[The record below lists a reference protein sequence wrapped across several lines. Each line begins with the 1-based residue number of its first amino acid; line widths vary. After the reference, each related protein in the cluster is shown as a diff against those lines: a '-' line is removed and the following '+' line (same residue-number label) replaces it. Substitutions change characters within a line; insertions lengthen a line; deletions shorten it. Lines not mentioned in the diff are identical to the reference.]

1 MNKPFITILALL
13 LIAGTSYAQFT
24 LQNGQAPFYQLVKQP
39 YFYYDLVRSQQ
50 NAWIRQYRESTSQP
64 WGNSNLL
71 INRKDANG
79 DFTYLEYSLWN
90 WNSMSW
96 DVYNKFVT
104 ERKVN
109 GTQLVE
115 ETKLEWFRDEEDNLR
130 HLSTRNDISW
140 ENGRPKQVR
149 RVTNSEG
156 TQPITSNIYFK
167 FDANN
172 RRIHDSEAVNERA
185 WENKY
190 VYDSLGQCT
199 ANYLVTQSDTIMLTT
214 YAYTGRLLTNYKVYN
229 YVNTPEL
236 QSEDQYEYDTRGR
249 VTQATLSGIGS
260 TTVMYKHGY
269 NNSNDDRLLW
279 MCSYYYEDGQ
289 WNKSDS
295 IAFTYTGAHADTSYG
310 YLSTD
315 RETWNAWPSFR
326 FLFDDDRV
334 GVNEAKQ
341 YLDFNVYPNPASSK
355 ITIGTR
361 PGVSVNRVIVSDLT
375 GKTII
380 DLVPLPS
387 GEIDVTGISP
397 GIYMMRVESKDQSGI
412 KKLVIR

>member
-1 MNKPFITILALL
+1 MNRTFITTLTLL
-13 LIAGTSYAQFT
+13 LFAGTSYAQFT
-24 LQNGQAPFYQLVKQP
+24 LQNGQAPFNQLVKQP
-39 YFYYDLVRSQQ
+39 YLYYDLMRYQQ
-50 NAWIRQYRESTSQP
+50 NAWIRQYRENTSQP

-90 WNSMSW
+90 WDSMSW

-109 GTQLVE
+109 GPQLVE
-115 ETKLEWFRDEEDNLR
+115 EIKLEWFRDEENTL
-130 HLSTRNDISW
+130 HHFNSSSNITW
-140 ENGRPKQVR
+140 ENGRPKKIS
-149 RVTNSEG
+149 RVTGAEG
-156 TQPITSNIYFK
+156 TQQTLSNTYFTY
-167 FDANN
+167 DANN
-172 RRIHDSEAVNERA
+172 RRIHDSEAVNERT

-199 ANYLVTQSDTIMLTT
+199 ANYLVTQNDTIMLTT
-214 YAYTGRLLTNYKVYN
+214 YGYTGRLLTNYRIYN

-236 QSEDQYEYDTRGR
+236 QSEEQYEYDTRGR
-249 VTQATLSGIGS
+249 VTQATFSGLGS

-269 NNSNDDRLLW
+269 NNSNDDRLVW
-279 MCSYYYEDGQ
+279 MCSYYDEDGQ

-295 IAFTYTGAHADTSYG
+295 IALTYTGTHADTSYG
-310 YLSTD
+310 YLAAD

-334 GVNEAKQ
+334 GVKEANQ
-341 YLDFNVYPNPASSK
+341 ELDFNVYPNPASNK
-355 ITIGTR
+355 ITIDTR
-361 PGVSVNRVIVSDLT
+361 SGQLVNRVLVNDLT

-387 GEIDVTGISP
+387 GEIDVSNLSP
-397 GIYMMRVESKDQSGI
+397 GIYILHVQSREQAGI
-412 KKLVIR
+412 KKIIIN